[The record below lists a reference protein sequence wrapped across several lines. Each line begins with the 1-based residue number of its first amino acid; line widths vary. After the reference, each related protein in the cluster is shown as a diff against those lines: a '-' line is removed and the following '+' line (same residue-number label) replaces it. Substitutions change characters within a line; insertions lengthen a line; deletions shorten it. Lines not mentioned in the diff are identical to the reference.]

1 MDALYVSGSG
11 RDVDLFY
18 YNRTHYR
25 GPDGAAP
32 LEPGA
37 RFPRHRICSL
47 EAEAPDWRRAL
58 LEKDVVVLEMLEF
71 MLPQKGWGFCGPAL
85 GALEQLADVPA
96 RRPPLARIAGG
107 RDDASSVR

>member
-1 MDALYVSGSG
+1 M
-11 RDVDLFY
+11 
-18 YNRTHYR
+18 
-25 GPDGAAP
+25 
-32 LEPGA
+32 
-37 RFPRHRICSL
+37 
-47 EAEAPDWRRAL
+47 
-58 LEKDVVVLEMLEF
+58 LEMLEF